1 MLAPFRFREYRL
13 LIAAVS
19 LSIFAE
25 GMWAVVMALQ
35 VIELDNDPASLSL
48 VATCLGAG
56 LVAFVL
62 VGGIA
67 ADRINQRTIII
78 AVESVNVTASSAVA
92 VLGLVGA
99 LQIWHMAVAAAA
111 LGIAAAFFFPAYSA
125 ILPQDPAR
133 RPTAGRQRR
142 RRRCAPG
149 VPARRRPRGRRAS
162 LVGATF
168 PALGAVAVAVL
179 FAVGLVLLVA
189 TRPATKTPVREP
201 DQERP
206 HMLRD
211 LRDGFVF
218 MLRTPWLLWTLL
230 FASMF
235 VLVVLGPIEVLL
247 PFIAK
252 DRFAD
257 GARMYGFI
265 LAFFGMGSALG
276 ALAVS
281 SRRLPRRYLSVM
293 MAMWSLGSIPLVV
306 VGFTSSFPL
315 MAVATFVIGVTD
327 GAGMVIWGTLLQ
339 RRVPTEMLGR
349 VSSLDFF
356 VSLAFMPVSF
366 AIVGPLSKVVSME
379 TIFLVAGLAP
389 VRVRG
394 GRDAGRADAPRRA
407 GQPAALDAEIR
418 QRGVVRRQKRRQRQ
432 HHDQS
437 PHHVGEDRRE
447 HSAGGAALEGAHRAQ
462 DDRGEGQHRVAA
474 WRRRWRRRRRPWK

>member
-1 MLAPFRFREYRL
+1 VSTQYDIEQPVVDAGGWRVLAPFRVREYRL

-35 VIELDNDPASLSL
+35 VIELSNDPTSLSL

-67 ADRINQRTIII
+67 ADRISQRAIII
-78 AVESVNVTASSAVA
+78 AVETVNVIAVSAIA
-92 VLGLVGA
+92 LLGLFGA

-125 ILPQDPAR
+125 ILPRILPAEQLLAANGVEGVV
-133 RPTAGRQRR
+133 RPVFQRAVGPAVAG
-142 RRRCAPG
+142 
-149 VPARRRPRGRRAS
+149 VV
-162 LVGATF
+162 VGATF
-168 PALGAVAVAVL
+168 PSLGAVVVAAL
-179 FAVGLVLLVA
+179 FAIGLLLLVT
-189 TRPATKTPVREP
+189 TRPALKSPVQQQ

-206 HMLRD
+206 RVLRD

-218 MLRTPWLLWTLL
+218 MLGTPWLLWTLL

-252 DRFAD
+252 QRFTD

-265 LAFFGMGSALG
+265 LAFFGAGSALG
-276 ALAVS
+276 ALTVS
-281 SRRLPRRYLSVM
+281 SGRLPRRYLTVM
-293 MAMWSLGSIPLVV
+293 LTMWSVGSIPLVV
-306 VGFTSSFPL
+306 FGFTSSFVL
-315 MAVATFVIGVTD
+315 MAAATFVIGFTD

-366 AIVGPLSKVVSME
+366 AIVGPLSKVVSMQA
-379 TIFLVAGLAP
+379 IFLVAAFAP
-389 VRVRG
+389 VLLAAV
-394 GRDAGRADAPRRA
+394 AMRAARM
-407 GQPAALDAEIR
+407 R
-418 QRGVVRRQKRRQRQ
+418 Q
-432 HHDQS
+432 D
-437 PHHVGEDRRE
+437 E
-447 HSAGGAALEGAHRAQ
+447 LAHPLR
-462 DDRGEGQHRVAA
+462 
-474 WRRRWRRRRRPWK
+474 

>member
-1 MLAPFRFREYRL
+1 MSAHVETEPVSPGGWRVLAPFRIREYRL

-35 VIELDNDPASLSL
+35 VIELDDDPTSLSL

-67 ADRINQRTIII
+67 ADRIDQRAIII
-78 AVESVNVTASSAVA
+78 VVECVNVVAVVVIA
-92 VLGLVGA
+92 VLGTVGA
-99 LQIWHMAVAAAA
+99 LEIWHMALAAGV

-125 ILPQDPAR
+125 LLPRILPAEQLLAANGVEGVVRPVFQRAVGPAV
-133 RPTAGRQRR
+133 AG
-142 RRRCAPG
+142 
-149 VPARRRPRGRRAS
+149 V

-168 PALGAVAVAVL
+168 PAAGAYVVAGL
-179 FAVGLVLLVA
+179 FALGLVLLVT
-189 TRPATKTPVREP
+189 TRPVRDEP
-201 DQERP
+201 SPEAERP
-206 HMLRD
+206 HVVRD
-211 LRDGFVF
+211 LREGFAF
-218 MLRTPWLLWTLL
+218 MVRTPWLLWTLL

-247 PFIAK
+247 PFVAA

-257 GARMYGFI
+257 GARAYGFI
-265 LAFFGMGSALG
+265 LAFFGVGSAIG

-281 SRRLPRRYLSVM
+281 SVRLPRRYLSVM
-293 MAMWSLGSIPLVV
+293 MTMWGLGSLPLIV
-306 VGFTSSFPL
+306 VGVTSSFPL
-315 MAVATFVIGVTD
+315 MAAATFVVGITD

-339 RRVPTEMLGR
+339 RRVPRAMLGR

-379 TIFLVAGLAP
+379 TIFAAAGIVPVLLAAVAVTAARMP
-389 VRVRG
+389 
-394 GRDAGRADAPRRA
+394 RD
-407 GQPAALDAEIR
+407 EIANPLR
-418 QRGVVRRQKRRQRQ
+418 
-432 HHDQS
+432 
-437 PHHVGEDRRE
+437 
-447 HSAGGAALEGAHRAQ
+447 
-462 DDRGEGQHRVAA
+462 
-474 WRRRWRRRRRPWK
+474 